1 MKKIVSI
8 VCFCMSSTVSFGQ
21 NEIGVMIG
29 AARPTGKPAN
39 VDYLSSSSSGF
50 SYSRRIGLADN
61 IAVKT
66 GLMVYSTS
74 YVMDG
79 MFTDTG
85 SERRFRLTPGNYK
98 QTTLT
103 TVNIMMPLMGSFRM
117 LDNGKGSRMD
127 FNIGGYFDYF
137 ISGKQKHKVGTI
149 HIQDKATV
157 DNRLNGGL
165 GYELVLAYGS
175 KIKFIESMFFS
186 VGMYYQVTEYLE
198 DGKSFKPLMSCLQV
212 GVAF

>member
-1 MKKIVSI
+1 MKKLVSI
-8 VCFCMSSTVSFGQ
+8 ICFCLGSVVSFAQ

-29 AARPTGKPAN
+29 AARPTGRPAN
-39 VDYLSSSSSGF
+39 VDYLSSSASGF

-61 IAVKT
+61 IAIKT
-66 GLMVYSTS
+66 GLMIYSNT

-85 SERRFRLTPGNYK
+85 GMRRFALTPGTYK

-103 TVNIMMPLMGSFRM
+103 TANIMLPLMGSFRL

-127 FNIGGYFDYF
+127 FNIGGYFDYLLTA
-137 ISGKQKHKVGTI
+137 KQKHKVGTA

-165 GYELVLAYGS
+165 GYEMVFAFGS
-175 KIKFIESMFFS
+175 KIKIIESVLFS
-186 VGMYYQVTEYLE
+186 MGVYYQVTEYLD

-212 GVAF
+212 GFAF